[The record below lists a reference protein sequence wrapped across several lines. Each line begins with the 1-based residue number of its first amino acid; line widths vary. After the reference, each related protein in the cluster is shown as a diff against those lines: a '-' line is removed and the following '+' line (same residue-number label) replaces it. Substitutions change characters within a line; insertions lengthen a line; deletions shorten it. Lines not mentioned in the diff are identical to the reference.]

1 MTKLLIFPSSIKQ
14 IDDTL
19 HLTDGYILSIK
30 DLSVNSPFYM
40 DINSLEEIVL
50 KLKRNQKQIF
60 ISLNKNMFNS
70 DLDNLKE
77 TLLNIDKLNIDG
89 IFYYDISVLS
99 LVKKL
104 NLDIDLV
111 WSQEHMT
118 TNYLTC
124 NYYNEKKVKYV
135 YLSSEITLNEILEIS
150 KKTKMLTIM
159 PIFGYLPMFNSKRH
173 IVKNYLETFNINDNS
188 KINYIEKE
196 NKKYPIIDEKD
207 GTTVYSSNIMCALEE
222 FLMLNNS
229 IDYVTLNSFNIDNNK
244 FKEVLECFREINENN
259 KKQLNEKLNKMF
271 DNIDKG
277 FLYKETIYRVKK
289 DEKRSN

>member
-60 ISLNKNMFNS
+60 MSLNKNMFNS

-77 TLLNIDKLNIDG
+77 TLLKIDKLNIDG

-159 PIFGYLPMFNSKRH
+159 PVFGYLPMFNSKRH

-222 FLMLNNS
+222 FLMLNNN

-244 FKEVLECFREINENN
+244 FKEALECFRKINENN
-259 KKQLNEKLNKMF
+259 KQQLN
-271 DNIDKG
+271 
-277 FLYKETIYRVKK
+277 
-289 DEKRSN
+289 